1 MSTSGF
7 EPPTSCM
14 SSKRSPPEL
23 RARKGN
29 IVNTSNH
36 KSNFVDYLSIIYYN
50 LYMKIENK
58 NIILESNLKSFPLIN
73 RGKVRDLYDLGDNL
87 LIVSSDR
94 ISAYDAVLPTG
105 ILAKGEVLTKL
116 SKFWFSLTQDIVQNH
131 FITEKVN
138 EMYPS
143 LNDEIDQVMG
153 RSMVVKKAKPLPIEC
168 IVRGYITGSG
178 WSEYKKQ
185 GTVCGLKLKEGL
197 NESEKL
203 EEPIFTPST
212 KAEQGEHDE
221 NISFEKCSEIVGE
234 EIANKVKNLS
244 IKIYSK
250 ARDYAESKGILIA
263 DTKFEFGLLDSDE
276 IILIDEVLTPDSSR
290 FWPKSLYEAGR
301 GQQSYDKQFVRDYL
315 TSIGWDKKPP
325 APELPNDIST
335 KTTEKYIEVLD
346 LLTS

>member
-1 MSTSGF
+1 M
-7 EPPTSCM
+7 
-14 SSKRSPPEL
+14 
-23 RARKGN
+23 
-29 IVNTSNH
+29 
-36 KSNFVDYLSIIYYN
+36 D
-50 LYMKIENK
+50 IENK
-58 NIILESNLKSFPLIN
+58 NIILESNLESYPLLN

-94 ISAYDAVLPTG
+94 ISAYDAVLPSG

-116 SKFWFSLTQDIVQNH
+116 SKFWFSLTEDIVQNH
-131 FITEKVN
+131 FITEKIN
-138 EMYPS
+138 EMYPNLES
-143 LNDEIDQVMG
+143 EMDQLAG
-153 RSMVVKKAKPLPIEC
+153 RSMVVEKAKPLPIEC

-197 NESEKL
+197 IESEKL
-203 EEPIFTPST
+203 DEPIFTPST

-221 NISFEKCSEIVGE
+221 NISFEQCAEIVGID
-234 EIANKVKNLS
+234 IANKVKDLS
-244 IKIYSK
+244 IGIYSK

-263 DTKFEFGLLDSDE
+263 DTKFEFGQLENGE

-325 APELPNDIST
+325 APELPSDISD